1 MYNQPAR
8 RPIEKVALIS
18 KRVTV
23 DNPDHVKCIKK
34 IVNYL
39 KKKDKEVLFDTNL
52 SALYKNTIGH
62 RKTTLLKEADLVLT
76 LGGDGTLLKTAR
88 RLSKHVVYILGV
100 NLGNLGFL
108 TETTAEKV
116 LETLDDI
123 FDEKYTLD
131 RRSLLRVTIYRK
143 GEKIET
149 FLALNDAVINQG
161 AFARLI
167 QLDLELDGR
176 KLAQIKSDGLIIATP
191 TGSTA
196 HSLAAGGPIVHPNLE
211 CLAVT
216 PICPNSLAMRP
227 IIIPDNKQLTVTI
240 ETQRREEN
248 HFIGLTIDGQ
258 DIVNL
263 QYGDKVKFRRSSRY
277 LYLIRTR
284 NRYYRVLRRKLGWGE
299 I

>member
-1 MYNQPAR
+1 MASKIAF
-8 RPIEKVALIS
+8 RPIKKVALIG
-18 KRVTV
+18 KRCTT
-23 DNPDHVKCIKK
+23 DNPDNVKWLKK
-34 IVNYL
+34 LVSYL
-39 KKKDKEVLFDTNL
+39 KNKKKDVLFDTNL
-52 SALYKNTIGH
+52 VHLYKDAKGH

-108 TETTAEKV
+108 TETTPEKV
-116 LETLDDI
+116 FETLDDI

-143 GEKIET
+143 GEKMDT

-167 QLDLELDGR
+167 QLDLELDSR
-176 KLAQIKSDGLIIATP
+176 KLASIKSDGLIIATP

-227 IIIPDNKQLTVTI
+227 IVIPDHKQLTVSI

-277 LYLIRTR
+277 LYLIRTK